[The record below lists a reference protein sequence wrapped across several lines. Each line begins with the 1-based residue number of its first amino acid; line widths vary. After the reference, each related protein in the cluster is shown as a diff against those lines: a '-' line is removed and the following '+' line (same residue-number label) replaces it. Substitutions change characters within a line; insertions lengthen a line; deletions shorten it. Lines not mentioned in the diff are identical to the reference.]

1 MDLSL
6 FRKSLSGPV
15 GSRKASPGAAG
26 LHIDGWHVED
36 VSKIFQSLRQDQN
49 VLSKSP
55 LLVWAGPC
63 IQRELGILQRAH
75 PSD

>member
-1 MDLSL
+1 M
-6 FRKSLSGPV
+6 
-15 GSRKASPGAAG
+15 
-26 LHIDGWHVED
+26 ED

-63 IQRELGILQRAH
+63 IQRELEILQGAH